1 MKFDIGIGVPRML
14 SKGRL
19 RVPVFIDFDDAPI
32 ETMHITVVINDHGEK
47 AANEAA
53 AIDRAKVL
61 ARQLEGREPG
71 QA

>member
-1 MKFDIGIGVPRML
+1 MKFDIAIGVPRML

-19 RVPVFIDFDDAPI
+19 RAPVFIDFDDAPI

-53 AIDRAKVL
+53 AMDRARVL
-61 ARQLEGREPG
+61 ARQLEEREPG

>member
-1 MKFDIGIGVPRML
+1 MKFDIGMGVPKVL

-19 RVPVFIDFDDAPI
+19 RIPVFIDFDDSPI
-32 ETMHITVVINDHGEK
+32 ESMHITVVINDHGDK

-61 ARQLEGREPG
+61 ARQLE
-71 QA
+71 

>member
-1 MKFDIGIGVPRML
+1 MKFDVGTGVPRVL

-19 RVPVFIDFDDAPI
+19 RIPVFIDFDDTPI
-32 ETMHITVVINDHGEK
+32 ETMHITVVIYDQGDK

-61 ARQLEGREPG
+61 ARQLEV
-71 QA
+71 Q

>member
-1 MKFDIGIGVPRML
+1 MKFDIGTGVPRVL

-19 RVPVFIDFDDAPI
+19 RIPVFIDFDDAPI
-32 ETMHITVVINDHGEK
+32 ETVHITVVINDQGDK

-71 QA
+71 

>member
-1 MKFDIGIGVPRML
+1 ML

-19 RVPVFIDFDDAPI
+19 RIPVFIDFDDSPI
-32 ETMHITVVINDHGEK
+32 ESMHITVVINDHGDK

-61 ARQLEGREPG
+61 ARQLE
-71 QA
+71 

>member
-1 MKFDIGIGVPRML
+1 MKVDIEIGVPKVL

-19 RVPVFIDFDDAPI
+19 RIPVFIDFDDSPI
-32 ETMHITVVINDHGEK
+32 ESMHITVVIDDHGDK

-61 ARQLEGREPG
+61 AQRLG
-71 QA
+71 

>member
-1 MKFDIGIGVPRML
+1 MKVDIGTGVPRVL

-19 RVPVFIDFDDAPI
+19 RIPVFIDFDDAPI
-32 ETMHITVVINDHGEK
+32 EAMHITVVINDQGDE

-53 AIDRAKVL
+53 AINRAKIL

-71 QA
+71 

>member
-1 MKFDIGIGVPRML
+1 MKLDIETGVPKAL

-19 RVPVFIDFDDAPI
+19 RIPVFVEFDDSPI
-32 ETMHITVVINDHGEK
+32 ETMHITVVINDRGDK

-61 ARQLEGREPG
+61 ARQLE
-71 QA
+71 

>member
-1 MKFDIGIGVPRML
+1 MKFDIETGVPKVL

-19 RVPVFIDFDDAPI
+19 RIPVFIDFDDSSV
-32 ETMHITVVINDHGEK
+32 ESMHITVVINDHGDR

-61 ARQLEGREPG
+61 ARQLE
-71 QA
+71 

>member
-1 MKFDIGIGVPRML
+1 MKLDIETGVPKLL

-19 RVPVFIDFDDAPI
+19 RIPVFIDFDDSPI
-32 ETMHITVVINDHGEK
+32 ESMHITVVINDHGDK

-61 ARQLEGREPG
+61 ARQLE
-71 QA
+71 